1 MFEIDSAAS
10 AGSQSEVQEMW

>member
-10 AGSQSEVQEMW
+10 AGSQREVHEMW